1 MLETLNNGIADLY
14 SSNTKAET
22 NMREYILTEKERQI
36 IKRYIETGEK
46 LEGFKIIL
54 HRARN
59 MQIVN
64 SDLELIKTLL
74 SKVQEQK

>member
-1 MLETLNNGIADLY
+1 
-14 SSNTKAET
+14 
-22 NMREYILTEKERQI
+22 MREYILTDKERQI
-36 IKRYIETGEK
+36 IKRFIETGEK

-59 MQIVN
+59 MQTVTN
-64 SDLELIKTLL
+64 DLELIKVLL